1 MSKLK
6 AQKTDWHQIG
16 RFLVSANRKLAAAN
30 KILAIDEEACLQQA
44 YEAMLRASL
53 GYMQSCGVR
62 VRSQAG
68 HHIAI
73 IEFVE
78 KNLGKEQ
85 ADLIAIFDRMRKQ
98 RNRALYDT
106 TGFISHTD
114 AEAALEAAREFL
126 AVIRGEVEKKRK
138 QKGPI

>member
-6 AQKTDWHQIG
+6 PQKTDWHQIE
-16 RFLVSANRKLAAAN
+16 RFLDSAVRKLAAAG

-53 GYMQSCGVR
+53 GYLLSFGVR
-62 VRSQAG
+62 VRNQAG
-68 HHIAI
+68 HHIVI

-78 KNLGKEQ
+78 KNLGKKHEG
-85 ADLIAIFDRMRKQ
+85 LIAIFDRMRKQ

-114 AEAALEAAREFL
+114 AVAALKAAREYL
-126 AVIRGEVEKKRK
+126 AVIRSEVEKKRK
-138 QKGPI
+138 SA